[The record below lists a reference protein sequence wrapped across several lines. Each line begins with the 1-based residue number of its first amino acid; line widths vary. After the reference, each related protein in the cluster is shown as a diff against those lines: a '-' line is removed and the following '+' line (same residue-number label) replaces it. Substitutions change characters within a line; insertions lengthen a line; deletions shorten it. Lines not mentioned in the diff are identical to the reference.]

1 MRPAA
6 GLAAVDDEA
15 VERYRSAYRNEEPLY
30 AVEREAVETLPD
42 AFREGDYGPRDAEWV
57 VQWYFRRFLG
67 AYPGA
72 QRRRIEGEFEAADP
86 ADVRD
91 AVAAACD
98 APDYEAALSALLSLP
113 GVDVRVGS
121 AFLLFVD
128 PDRYQVVGEREW
140 RVVAGLTDL
149 DPEYPDS
156 LDVDDYGRFLDAARD
171 LAARYADRHDS
182 LTQWELYT
190 VLWRRWKAEY
200 GPESE

>member
-1 MRPAA
+1 M
-6 GLAAVDDEA
+6 DDET
-15 VERYRSAYRNEEPLY
+15 VERYRSTYRDEEPLY

-86 ADVRD
+86 ADVR
-91 AVAAACD
+91 AAIAAACD
-98 APDYEAALSALLSLP
+98 APDYEAALSALLDLS
-113 GVDVRVGS
+113 GVDVGVGS

-140 RVVAGLTDL
+140 RVVADLTDL
-149 DPEYPDS
+149 DSESPDS

-171 LAARYADRHDS
+171 LAARHDG
-182 LTQWELYT
+182 LTQWDLYT
-190 VLWRRWKAEY
+190 VLWRRWKDKY
-200 GPESE
+200 GPEVE